1 MGQDSPPAAI
11 GRYTIL
17 SVIGRG
23 AMGVV
28 YHARDPLIGRE
39 LAIKTITLSEHL
51 PPAEKEEFK
60 QRFFREAQA
69 AGALRHPNIVTIY
82 DMGEQDGVPFIA
94 MEFLEG
100 TSLAQRLKEG
110 PAPGPEEAV
119 DIARQ
124 VAEGLSYAH
133 GQGIIHRDIK
143 PDNILIASGGR
154 AVIADFGVAHMNA
167 SDLTRTGEILGTP
180 FYMCPEQVLGGPP
193 DCRSDLFSL
202 GVVFYQMLAGKRPFR
217 GESISAVC
225 YQIVHG
231 SPEPPSPDAPIPA
244 ELVPILDKLLAK
256 KPEDRY
262 KDAGAFIAPPRS
274 IRAGQEPGSGFW
286 PSREHCSPQPP
297 SPEVRRS
304 FFTCQN
310 SPPGP
315 LPQGVQQRRRAFPG
329 TCPPPPQGPRPGLL
343 RFPKRPIRHSRPSPL
358 PPRRRRHH
366 RPAPQNTKAGQKKNP
381 GSATMKRLPQGRFP
395 LR

>member
-262 KDAGAFIAPPRS
+262 K
-274 IRAGQEPGSGFW
+274 
-286 PSREHCSPQPP
+286 
-297 SPEVRRS
+297 
-304 FFTCQN
+304 
-310 SPPGP
+310 
-315 LPQGVQQRRRAFPG
+315 
-329 TCPPPPQGPRPGLL
+329 
-343 RFPKRPIRHSRPSPL
+343 
-358 PPRRRRHH
+358 
-366 RPAPQNTKAGQKKNP
+366 
-381 GSATMKRLPQGRFP
+381 
-395 LR
+395 